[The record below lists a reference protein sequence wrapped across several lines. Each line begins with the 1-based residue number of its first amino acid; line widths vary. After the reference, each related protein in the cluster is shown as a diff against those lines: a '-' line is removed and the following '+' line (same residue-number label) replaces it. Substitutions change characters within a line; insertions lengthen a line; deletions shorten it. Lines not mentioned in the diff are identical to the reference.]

1 MTDKNTQSVSQRTCG
16 KSDLTLSALGAGCW
30 AFGGGDY
37 WGDQNQKDVDQV
49 VHHALELGIN
59 YFDSAEAYNEG
70 RSETSLG
77 QAIKGL
83 PRDQVCVGTKVSPS
97 NLYHDTLI
105 EHCEASLRRL
115 DTDYID
121 LYMIHWPVHP
131 HSIRHFTKDQAVI
144 DSPPDINEAFDALA
158 KLCEQG
164 KIRYVGVSN
173 FAVPRLEPL
182 ADMPVPVVAN
192 ELPYSLLTRTIE
204 CEVLPYCQQNG
215 IGVIGYMTLLQGVL
229 ADIYPTLA
237 DVPEWQRRTRHF
249 DAKRSSLTRHN
260 GPGAEKETNQAL
272 ADIRKI
278 AQQAGLTMPAL
289 AVKWALANSTISC
302 ALVGARNAQELQANV
317 DAAANPLDQDTLD
330 ALNQATEP
338 LKNTLGTS
346 FDYYES
352 PENDRTR

>member
-1 MTDKNTQSVSQRTCG
+1 MTDKDSASMPLRRCG
-16 KSDLTLSALGAGCW
+16 QSDLTLSALGAGCW
-30 AFGGGDY
+30 AFGGGEY

-70 RSETSLG
+70 RSEISLG
-77 QAIKGL
+77 QALKGL
-83 PRDQVCVGTKVSPS
+83 PRDEVRIGTKVSPS

-115 DTDYID
+115 DTEYID
-121 LYMIHWPVHP
+121 LYMIHWPVHT
-131 HSIRHFTKDQAVI
+131 HSIRHFTKDQSVI
-144 DSPPDINEAFDALA
+144 DNPPDINEAFDALA
-158 KLCEQG
+158 QLHDQG

-182 ADMPVPVVAN
+182 RDMSVPVVAN
-192 ELPYSLLTRTIE
+192 ELPYSLLTRAIE
-204 CEVLPYCQQNG
+204 YEALPYCQQNG

-249 DAKRSSLTRHN
+249 DAKRCSLTRHK
-260 GPGAEKETNQAL
+260 GGGAENETNQAL

-278 AQQAGLTMPAL
+278 AQQTGLTMPTL
-289 AVKWALANSTISC
+289 AVKWALAREGITC
-302 ALVGARNAQELQANV
+302 ALVGARNVQELEANV
-317 DAAANPLDQDTLD
+317 QAAAKPLDQDTLD
-330 ALNQATEP
+330 ALNRATDP
-338 LKNTLGTS
+338 LKEALGAS